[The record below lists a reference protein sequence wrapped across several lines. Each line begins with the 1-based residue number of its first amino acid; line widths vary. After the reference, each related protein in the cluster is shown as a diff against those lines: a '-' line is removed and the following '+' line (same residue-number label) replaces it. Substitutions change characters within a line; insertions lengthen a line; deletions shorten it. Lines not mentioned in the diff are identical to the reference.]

1 MVNSVYMS
9 GPAHRISPS
18 IDYDRAKIVLIFL
31 GENSDDYL
39 VLDQCRNSPVNW
51 EYSAVPAVAAL

>member
-9 GPAHRISPS
+9 GPAHRILLSL
-18 IDYDRAKIVLIFL
+18 DYERQKLYIL
-31 GENSDDYL
+31 GENSDNFL